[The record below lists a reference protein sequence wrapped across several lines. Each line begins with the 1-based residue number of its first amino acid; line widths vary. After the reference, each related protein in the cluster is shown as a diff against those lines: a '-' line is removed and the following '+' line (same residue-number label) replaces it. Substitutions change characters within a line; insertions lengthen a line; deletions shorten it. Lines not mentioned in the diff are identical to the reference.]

1 MCRRSKDDPLA
12 KFFFNRYHLHLL
24 AIPREGASVGD
35 CYVVTP
41 KGILYPGPIGQ
52 LMLRGFEM
60 PEIVRDETI
69 ADLSNQVSD
78 AVDLDAGF
86 HLLGPFLAATGLGSV
101 VGDAKASMQS
111 KGARRLSFRLLD
123 ATRDSVSPPALGSA
137 LKGKRFDWSHPLI
150 RPENKYL
157 ITAGVIRTPSLTVVA
172 VDDKGAKVAI
182 SAEAIG
188 GGGSANI
195 AITSSSAGEIT
206 INGGKPFAIAV
217 ELIELGYDQQ
227 REAFGIE
234 AIERYQPVRGSGEP
248 PPLPAP
254 LADELMFA
262 ATDWQE

>member
-1 MCRRSKDDPLA
+1 MCRRSADDPLA
-12 KFFFNRYHLHLL
+12 KFFFNRYRLHLL
-24 AIPREGASVGD
+24 AIPREGAAVGD

-41 KGILYPGPIGQ
+41 KGILNPGPIGQ

-60 PEIVRDETI
+60 PEIARGETI
-69 ADLSNQVSD
+69 AGLSNQVSD

-86 HLLGPFLAATGLGSV
+86 RLLGPFLAAIGLGSV
-101 VGDAKASMQS
+101 VGDAKVNMQS

-123 ATRDSVSPPALGSA
+123 ARRDSVSPLALGGA
-137 LKGKRFDWSHPLI
+137 LKGKRFDWAHPLI

-182 SAEAIG
+182 NAEAVG
-188 GGGSANI
+188 GAGAANI
-195 AITSSSAGEIT
+195 AVTSASAGEIT
-206 INGGKPFAIAV
+206 IDGGKPLAIAV

-227 REAFGIE
+227 RESFGID
-234 AIERYQPVRGSGEP
+234 AIERYQPVRGNGKP

-254 LADELMFA
+254 LADELMLA
-262 ATDWQE
+262 ATDWRE

>member
-24 AIPREGASVGD
+24 AIPREGAAVGD

-41 KGILYPGPIGQ
+41 KGILSPGPIGQ

-60 PEIVRDETI
+60 PEIARGETI
-69 ADLSNQVSD
+69 ADLSNQLSD

-86 HLLGPFLAATGLGSV
+86 QLLGPFLAATGLGSV

-123 ATRDSVSPPALGSA
+123 GRRDSVSPSALGGA
-137 LKGKRFDWSHPLI
+137 LKGKRFDWAHPLV

-157 ITAGVIRTPSLTVVA
+157 ITLGVIRAPSLTVIA
-172 VDDKGAKVAI
+172 VDDEGAKVAI

-188 GGGSANI
+188 AGGAANI
-195 AITSSSAGEIT
+195 AITSGSAGEIT
-206 INGGKPFAIAV
+206 IHGAKPLAIAV

-227 REAFGIE
+227 REAFGID
-234 AIERYQPVRGSGEP
+234 AIARYQPVRGSGEP

-254 LADELMFA
+254 VADDLMLA
-262 ATDWQE
+262 ATEWRE